1 MISLILGAVPGPF
14 FVGAVSDAM
23 GGGASGLRNAFLLMA
38 PVALIATIMYFVMS
52 RYYPADSANIS
63 DEVFAEKS

>member
-1 MISLILGAVPGPF
+1 
-14 FVGAVSDAM
+14 
-23 GGGASGLRNAFLLMA
+23 
-38 PVALIATIMYFVMS
+38 MYFVMS